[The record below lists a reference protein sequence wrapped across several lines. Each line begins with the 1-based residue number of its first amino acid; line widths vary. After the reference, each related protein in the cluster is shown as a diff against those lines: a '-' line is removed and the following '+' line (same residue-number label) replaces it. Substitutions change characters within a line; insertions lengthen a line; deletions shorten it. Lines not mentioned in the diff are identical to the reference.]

1 MKKTISNATDAFFNN
16 VKPRFNSFKKKVEKL
31 SKKYNIIFDE
41 DVFMD
46 TIIHCNET
54 FSTDNA
60 TDLDVDN
67 YFWVAFKQNSF
78 SKISRNKFCN
88 TINFENLVE
97 EDDIIDEEY
106 NNDIDKIVDL
116 IKNEVKNEFGEKIYD
131 AWLLHICNNY
141 SYSEL
146 DLCGYEGLNLHNEF
160 RQIKRHICN
169 KFIKKN
175 KKIRVLLEENN
186 II

>member
-1 MKKTISNATDAFFNN
+1 MEDICSETKVN
-16 VKPRFNSFKKKVEKL
+16 VFIHNIEPRFKSFKKKIEKIA
-31 SKKYNIIFDE
+31 KKNNIIFDE

-46 TIIHCNET
+46 TIIHCSET

-78 SKISRNKFCN
+78 SNFSRNKFRDS
-88 TINFENLVE
+88 INLDNFA
-97 EDDIIDEEY
+97 DDIIDEEY
-106 NNDIDKIVDL
+106 NSDIDKIVDL
-116 IKNEVKNEFGEKIYD
+116 IKTEIKAEFGEKIYE
-131 AWLLHICNNY
+131 AWLLHICNDY
-141 SYSEL
+141 SYNQL

-169 KFIKKN
+169 KIIKKN
-175 KKIRVLLEENN
+175 KKLRVLLEENN
-186 II
+186 FI